1 MSAHTGELLSGTSL
15 YLLNLDSEGF
25 LAEVGTASPWTTR
38 WQCGGRMGW
47 TVGTRG
53 YLVTS
58 AWISAVACSRS
69 LVPQRGEALLV
80 VFVLRVCCLF
90 VVLFHALSFHRFQ
103 VSLRDGCGH
112 LSQYL
117 KWTGLLEYERRY
129 VFFAGPL
136 WLAGACCWDLTR

>member
-47 TVGTRG
+47 TVGRRG

-58 AWISAVACSRS
+58 AWTSAVACSRS
-69 LVPQRGEALLV
+69 LVPQRGEALPV
-80 VFVLRVCCLF
+80 VFVLRVCCLL
-90 VVLFHALSFHRFQ
+90 VGLFHALSFHRFQ
-103 VSLRDGCGH
+103 VSLRRMRTFESVPELDWSVGVRA
-112 LSQYL
+112 SV
-117 KWTGLLEYERRY
+117 R
-129 VFFAGPL
+129 VFCWSVVVG
-136 WLAGACCWDLTR
+136 GACCWNLTR